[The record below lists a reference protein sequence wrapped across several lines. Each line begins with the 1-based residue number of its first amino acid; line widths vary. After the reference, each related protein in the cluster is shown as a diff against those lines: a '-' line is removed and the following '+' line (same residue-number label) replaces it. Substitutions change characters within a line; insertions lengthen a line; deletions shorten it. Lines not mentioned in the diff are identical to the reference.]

1 MKQIMDRKR
10 FLINGVSLLGVAAI
24 APSVL
29 GSKPGPDDDEKATCI
44 ISPSETA
51 GPFPTITPGSLVQTN
66 IVGDRTGVAFTINI
80 RILNSNDDCNPLE
93 GALVDIWH
101 CDKDGNYSE
110 YGGTTMQTT
119 DYTNYHFLRGRQTTD
134 SNGEV
139 NFVSIFPGWYTS
151 RATHIHVHIYNSAG
165 TSLLVTQISFPEG
178 SGSAVELVNSAA
190 AYGYTKGMTG
200 YTYNAND
207 NVFSDDSTNAEMCSL
222 TGSVANGYALTH
234 EIRVSGPILGID
246 DLSAPDFDL
255 SPVYPNPIEEQGY
268 FAVTLRSQSKVSV
281 QILDLNGRFVST
293 PVSSNLGIG
302 KHTLSFDR
310 GTLVTGI
317 YLYKIT
323 VENDNGTFEKSSR
336 LIMK

>member
-1 MKQIMDRKR
+1 MDRKR
-10 FLINGVSLLGVAAI
+10 FLINGVSLLGMVAI

-29 GSKPGPDDDEKATCI
+29 GNKSDSEDDEKADCLT
-44 ISPSETA
+44 SPSETA
-51 GPFPTITPGSLVQTN
+51 GPFPTITPSSLTQTN
-66 IVGDRTGVAFTINI
+66 IVGDRTGIAFTINI
-80 RILNSNDDCNPLE
+80 KILNSNADCSPLE
-93 GALVDIWH
+93 GAIVDIWH

-110 YGGTTMQTT
+110 YGGTTMQTA
-119 DYTNYHFLRGRQTTD
+119 DYTSYHFLRGRQTTD
-134 SNGEV
+134 SNGDV

-178 SGSAVELVNSAA
+178 SGSAVELVNSAT

-200 YTYNAND
+200 YTYNASD

-234 EIRVSGPILGID
+234 EIRVDGPVLGLN

-255 SPVYPNPIEEQGY
+255 SSLYPNPIEDQGS
-268 FAVTLRSQSKVSV
+268 FAVTLRSDSKVSL

-302 KHTLSFDR
+302 KHILSFDR
-310 GTLVTGI
+310 GSLVTGI
-317 YLYKIT
+317 YLYKII
-323 VENDNGTFEKSSR
+323 VENNNGTFEQSNR
-336 LIMK
+336 MIMK